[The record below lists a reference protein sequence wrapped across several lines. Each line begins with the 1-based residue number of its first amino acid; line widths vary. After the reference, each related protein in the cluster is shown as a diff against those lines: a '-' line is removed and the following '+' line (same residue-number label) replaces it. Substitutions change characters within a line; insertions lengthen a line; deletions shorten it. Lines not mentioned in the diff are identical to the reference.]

1 MELKLQLS
9 VFVLLI
15 QVSLAVWR
23 RVTVK
28 KGHTLS
34 LSCPI
39 TDAHMT
45 HIEWK
50 NPEGYIMFFNRKKAL
65 LDKRYSINKLSQT
78 EFTISIS
85 KITFKDGGNYTCSQ
99 YGTNT
104 TEKKVEV
111 TILGRPK
118 MEVAQHEG
126 RFVIKCSAEGNHYP
140 PQISWKL
147 DNLPEI
153 LAHVEEEV
161 RSDKG
166 RTYVSMALLHVDSV
180 KRRTTVKCLV
190 RHPALHSKP
199 LMNFVKIGPHS
210 TKYRHTTTGVPG
222 TTTSW
227 VRQGRTTGH
236 LATRGIPSGPPLI
249 PATLTDSP
257 LTTSDESTISMTSG
271 LTRRWNDTFGEPT
284 TDWTSVSGTTDTP
297 ITSDNSTDGNRTISI
312 NDPKMRTGPEG
323 SSSLLVFLVTCLL
336 FGLLVVVIFFAI
348 KLRRAHTAWKRE
360 NEDTD
365 PSEESSKSK
374 SSQEERNV
382 QGQRQRGLFTT
393 AFTQYVIEKPTLISS
408 VMKRNSMA
416 ATESVNPEQH
426 QPQTPGQTLA
436 KSDIKETEL

>member
-39 TDAHMT
+39 TDVHMT

-65 LDKRYSINKLSQT
+65 QDKRYSINKLSQT

-126 RFVIKCSAEGNHYP
+126 RFVIKCSAKGNHYP

-161 RSDKG
+161 RIDKD

-180 KRRTTVKCLV
+180 KSRTTVKCLV
-190 RHPALHSKP
+190 RHPALHSQP

-210 TKYRHTTTGVPG
+210 KKYRHTTTGVPG
-222 TTTSW
+222 TTSW
-227 VRQGRTTGH
+227 FRQGRTTGH
-236 LATRGIPSGPPLI
+236 LATRGISSESSLTLSTATSNHMFSNKPTMVTAPSGRPLI
-249 PATLTDSP
+249 PATPTDSP
-257 LTTSDESTISMTSG
+257 LTTSD
-271 LTRRWNDTFGEPT
+271 
-284 TDWTSVSGTTDTP
+284 WTSVSGTTN
-297 ITSDNSTDGNRTISI
+297 ITSNNSTDGNRTISI

-436 KSDIKETEL
+436 ESEIKETEL